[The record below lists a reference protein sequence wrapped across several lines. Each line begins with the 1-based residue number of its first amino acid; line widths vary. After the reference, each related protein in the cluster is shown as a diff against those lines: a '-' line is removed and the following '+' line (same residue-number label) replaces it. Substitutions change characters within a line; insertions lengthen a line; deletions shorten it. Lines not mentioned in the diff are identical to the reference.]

1 MEENKM
7 VEFNS
12 METGN
17 AGKPDYTEYVAYME
31 SLGWRR
37 SQITLNQN
45 YAKIVTVAG
54 AAVGVGANIID
65 IRVPAGQKMSLMGT
79 QQIAR
84 GADARTAHAY
94 RVRFAGTS
102 DAEINLLTSVRITKE
117 KTVDD
122 VVQLFRG
129 FYLDISY
136 TKQTLSAATA
146 TPLYKTD
153 LEWYRFKQGVEFN
166 GEEHFITSTIAE
178 TPTGGP
184 NTPDVAIESTHVKFA
199 LDVDFWTS

>member
-1 MEENKM
+1 M
-7 VEFNS
+7 VEYNS
-12 METGN
+12 MTDG
-17 AGKPDYTEYVAYME
+17 ACSSGKPDYTEYVAYME

-37 SQITLNQN
+37 SQVTLNQN

-54 AAVGVGANIID
+54 AAVATTANIID
-65 IRVPAGQKMSLMGT
+65 IRVPAGQKMSIMGT
-79 QQIAR
+79 QQISR
-84 GADARTAHAY
+84 GADARTAHSY

-102 DAEINLLTSVRITKE
+102 DTEIALLSTVRMTKE

-122 VVQLFRG
+122 VVQLHRG

-136 TKQTLSAATA
+136 TKQALLALSNST
-146 TPLYKTD
+146 LYKTD
-153 LEWYRFKQGVEFN
+153 LEWYRFKQGIEFN
-166 GEEHFITSTIAE
+166 GEEHFITSVIAE

-184 NTPDVAIESTHVKFA
+184 NLPDIAIEATHIKFA

>member
-1 MEENKM
+1 M
-7 VEFNS
+7 VEYNS
-12 METGN
+12 MEGSGSCGT
-17 AGKPDYTEYVAYME
+17 AKPDYTEYVAYME

-37 SQITLNQN
+37 SQVTLNQN

-54 AAVGVGANIID
+54 AAVATTANIID
-65 IRVPAGQKMSLMGT
+65 IRVPAGQKMSIMGT
-79 QQIAR
+79 QQISR

-94 RVRFAGTS
+94 RVRFAGTADS
-102 DAEINLLTSVRITKE
+102 EIDLLATVRMTKE

-122 VVQLFRG
+122 VVQLHRG

-136 TKQTLSAATA
+136 TKQTSSGTA
-146 TPLYKTD
+146 STPSYKTD
-153 LEWYRFKQGVEFN
+153 LEWYRFKQGIEFN

-184 NTPDVAIESTHVKFA
+184 NLPSVAIEATHVKFA
-199 LDVDFWTS
+199 LDCDFFTS